1 MLKLCIQTYSLSCFL
16 FDYSYYVFL
25 HSRSETLKVFTVR
38 LDDELGTLLEN
49 FCDQNK
55 IKTSDALRNFIR
67 DGLENFNTKT
77 DNNYLEFKANTDL
90 SKHQKVAIS
99 ASIETLILLRHLV
112 KDREILEKASKKTD
126 EILKKNGS

>member
-1 MLKLCIQTYSLSCFL
+1 M
-16 FDYSYYVFL
+16 
-25 HSRSETLKVFTVR
+25 KVFTVR

-67 DGLENFNTKT
+67 DGLENFNTRT
-77 DNNYLEFKANTDL
+77 EVSSSNFKAHNDL
-90 SKHQKVAIS
+90 NQNQKIAIS
-99 ASIETLILLRHLV
+99 ATIESLLLLRHLV
-112 KDREILEKASKKTD
+112 KDREILEKASKKTE

>member
-1 MLKLCIQTYSLSCFL
+1 M
-16 FDYSYYVFL
+16 
-25 HSRSETLKVFTVR
+25 KVFTVR

-67 DGLENFNTKT
+67 DGLENFNTGT
-77 DNNYLEFKANTDL
+77 DNRSSEFKSNTDL
-90 SKHQKVAIS
+90 NKHQKMSIS
-99 ASIETLILLRHLV
+99 ASIETLLLLRHLV
-112 KDREILEKASKKTD
+112 KDREVLEKASKKTD

>member
-1 MLKLCIQTYSLSCFL
+1 M
-16 FDYSYYVFL
+16 FL
-25 HSRSETLKVFTVR
+25 HRRSETLKVFTVR

-77 DNNYLEFKANTDL
+77 DDKSSEFKANTDFN
-90 SKHQKVAIS
+90 KHQKMAIS
-99 ASIETLILLRHLV
+99 ASIESLILLRHLV
-112 KDREILEKASKKTD
+112 NDREILEKAAKKTD

>member
-1 MLKLCIQTYSLSCFL
+1 M
-16 FDYSYYVFL
+16 
-25 HSRSETLKVFTVR
+25 KVFTVR

>member
-1 MLKLCIQTYSLSCFL
+1 M
-16 FDYSYYVFL
+16 
-25 HSRSETLKVFTVR
+25 KVFTVR

-77 DNNYLEFKANTDL
+77 DKNSSEFKLNNDFN
-90 SKHQKVAIS
+90 KPQKMAIS
-99 ASIETLILLRHLV
+99 ASIETLLLLRHLV
-112 KDREILEKASKKTD
+112 NDRDILEKASKKTD
-126 EILKKNGS
+126 EILKKNLS